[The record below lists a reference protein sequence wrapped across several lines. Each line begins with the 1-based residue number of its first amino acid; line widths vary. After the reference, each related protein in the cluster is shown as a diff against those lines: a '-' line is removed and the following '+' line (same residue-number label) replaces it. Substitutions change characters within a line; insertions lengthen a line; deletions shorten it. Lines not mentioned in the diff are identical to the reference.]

1 MIIKIK
7 PNGLLSI
14 LKNHTGLSLMILI
27 TPFSGMAFIS
37 SNILGITGFK
47 LLNVIAITVFLS
59 WLIKGGEV
67 VTFTNSVRARASLI
81 IYVYIALLIFEF
93 LRSYVNLDEL
103 VIRNTVNFGEYRY
116 SSFGYILSYLIK
128 PLLYT
133 VSFIY
138 IINHVK
144 TIVILEKLTDL
155 LLYSLFFFAVAT
167 LFISADLVISGQYR
181 GLLRDTFK
189 SIFGLHYNSV
199 ATILMLGLPL
209 ALSRSLSSGRG
220 WVIIFGTLTVAL
232 LFAQSRGA
240 ILGGISGIMAFL
252 YLQRKLDARLLIAII
267 FIGLLG
273 FVLSDIII
281 TLFSRG
287 LESRDFSEIS
297 SGRLDSMWIPLI
309 SELTTNPYRILFGF
323 GLYGMIMTDAYMF
336 SSDFFQATHAHNAYL
351 NLIVDG
357 GLIVFLPFVF
367 LLFYSFKHAMTI
379 SRKFNNS
386 TFNALLSSV
395 IVYLVA
401 GMSGRQFTPNT
412 GNAMLFIIIAILVTI
427 VITKKQAK

>member
-1 MIIKIK
+1 
-7 PNGLLSI
+7 
-14 LKNHTGLSLMILI
+14 
-27 TPFSGMAFIS
+27 
-37 SNILGITGFK
+37 
-47 LLNVIAITVFLS
+47 
-59 WLIKGGEV
+59 
-67 VTFTNSVRARASLI
+67 
-81 IYVYIALLIFEF
+81 
-93 LRSYVNLDEL
+93 
-103 VIRNTVNFGEYRY
+103 
-116 SSFGYILSYLIK
+116 
-128 PLLYT
+128 
-133 VSFIY
+133 
-138 IINHVK
+138 VK